1 MQPVKAHVHKGR
13 LVLDEP
19 TDLPD
24 GDVVYLQFVEGIVR
38 IGNACCTATPRWASS
53 MRFTG
58 PDSFGDCCSR
68 GRNTMS
74 ITDFVLTGRSG

>member
-1 MQPVKAHVHKGR
+1 MQPMKAHVHKGR

-38 IGNACCTATPRWASS
+38 IGDDGADDEEEAKLHRELEASLAEAEAG
-53 MRFTG
+53 MTE
-58 PDSFGDCCSR
+58 
-68 GRNTMS
+68 
-74 ITDFVLTGRSG
+74 DFAGVLAELRQRP